1 MEREYLKLFLN
12 KDVKILKK
20 DGYWKFGELIGYDDV
35 FISLK
40 YLNGNI
46 ILIRIDDISSI
57 EVLENDR

>member
-20 DGYWKFGELIGYDDV
+20 DGYWKFGKFTGYDNS

-40 YLNGNI
+40 YFNGNI

-57 EVLENDR
+57 EVLEN